1 MAKTTQKFFPN
12 GEPYTND
19 YFPNVGFEPTT
30 LSELVEFRKVSN
42 DVQILMIQTN
52 TDFAKQRQQQERK
65 FQPAGIRWVGLK
77 DNPKLELQNHIFNAV
92 KRQLYAL
99 TDSEPQQDDFKSIG
113 RTTVIDVEKP
123 NEYTVETREV
133 DTPDKMNLNL
143 SGGEKLILVNAA
155 NGLYIESGRPSN
167 TPENEYPR
175 FLPPRLPEPVEL
187 GSSRYRV
194 GLEGSSQRRNSLRIG
209 FFRLASRKKN
219 SEFPGRV
226 WGWATDDRGRSYRL
240 TLTNVEFS
248 NYPTIEL
255 ELPTFSTSAPR
266 PRSLDLTLFVR
277 PSIFEQPE
285 AELKPVPLRTSIRTR
300 RHESGRTWRRW

>member
-1 MAKTTQKFFPN
+1 M
-12 GEPYTND
+12 
-19 YFPNVGFEPTT
+19 
-30 LSELVEFRKVSN
+30 
-42 DVQILMIQTN
+42 
-52 TDFAKQRQQQERK
+52 
-65 FQPAGIRWVGLK
+65 
-77 DNPKLELQNHIFNAV
+77 
-92 KRQLYAL
+92 
-99 TDSEPQQDDFKSIG
+99 
-113 RTTVIDVEKP
+113 
-123 NEYTVETREV
+123 

-277 PSIFEQPE
+277 PSIFEQPA
-285 AELKPVPLRTSIRTR
+285 AELKPVPFRTSMEHEGMKVDVRGGDGDRLQVSLQDGSKEFRPFSPVGPRLDQFWCTR
-300 RHESGRTWRRW
+300 RGFCAQTHLRQ